1 MLYFNSIG
9 FKGVA
14 HQLPVRNYWNTFLK
28 DSTRIPVVSHINSLV
43 IEHQYKRG
51 ASSVR
56 LQRILFDGALN
67 SKSAVWFA
75 TFTHSDLVNVAIKV
89 NC

>member
-9 FKGVA
+9 FKGVS
-14 HQLPVRNYWNTFLK
+14 HQLSVRNYWNAFLK